1 MSAIDNLLGKIAGL
15 SGNKNVAFVFDTKQ
29 YEPVVLTCTPS
40 DVLIV
45 GDIND
50 PVDPEQYYSFR
61 YRLSGDISQPEVEL
75 TFLSN
80 APTKSDLFVD
90 MVFAINTHYLDLGQ
104 GVNSNLIA
112 GASGGI
118 ANFSTL
124 IVRDGI
130 YGGDGSAG
138 GLATTLHLLPSTAEN
153 DAVLTLFD
161 SAVSV
166 SSCGYEA
173 WPGV

>member
-1 MSAIDNLLGKIAGL
+1 MSAIGNLLGKIAGL

-40 DVLIV
+40 DVFIV
-45 GDIND
+45 GGTNS
-50 PVDPEQYYSFR
+50 PVDPGQYSVR
-61 YRLSGDISQPEVEL
+61 YRLSGEISQPEVEL
-75 TFLSN
+75 VFVSG
-80 APTKSDLFVD
+80 AETKLGLFIG

-104 GVNSNLIA
+104 GFNSNLIA

-166 SSCGYEA
+166 SSCGLRA
-173 WPGV
+173 WPGA

>member
-1 MSAIDNLLGKIAGL
+1 MSAIDDLLGKISGL

-40 DVLIV
+40 DVFIV
-45 GDIND
+45 GGTNS
-50 PVDPEQYYSFR
+50 PVDPGQYSVG
-61 YRLSGDISQPEVEL
+61 YRLSGEISQPEVEL
-75 TFLSN
+75 AFVSS
-80 APTKSDLFVD
+80 AETKLDLLIE
-90 MVFAINTHYLDLGQ
+90 MVFAINTHYLGQ
-104 GVNSNLIA
+104 GGPSNLIA
-112 GASGGI
+112 AASGGI

-124 IVRDGI
+124 IVSDGI

-166 SSCGYEA
+166 SSCGLKA
-173 WPGV
+173 WPSA